1 MRERPEQRK
10 WIYNPNIHGPSEEEF
25 RKHID
30 LYFKVIKQFDNLEK
44 LAPD

>member
-10 WIYNPNIHGPSEEEF
+10 WIYNPNIHGPNEDEF

-30 LYFKVIKQFDNLEK
+30 LYFKVTNKIKK
-44 LAPD
+44 LIK